1 MSSTS
6 GSAWCS
12 SRTATLAGLIALS
25 IAGTAPAAGA
35 VFHSRSE
42 ALGLAFPDADRIE
55 RKSFVLTEVQ
65 KQAVEEQSRAPLDS
79 QLVTV
84 YTAHGPEGPIGYALI
99 DIHRV
104 RTMNEALLVVLGN
117 NGRVRSL
124 RLLAF
129 HEPPEYMPPP
139 RWLEQFEERSSED
152 SLRVR
157 GDIHAIAGATLSTRA
172 VTRAVRRSLALF
184 QVLIA
189 PNTHTT
195 PSPQKKDE

>member
-6 GSAWCS
+6 GSAWSS
-12 SRTATLAGLIALS
+12 SRTATLAGLIAVS
-25 IAGTAPAAGA
+25 IAGAAPAAGA

-42 ALGLAFPDADRIE
+42 ALELAFPDADRIE
-55 RKSFVLTEVQ
+55 RKSFVLTEAQ
-65 KQAVEEQSRAPLDS
+65 KGAVEEQSRAPLDS
-79 QLVTV
+79 QLVTI
-84 YTAHGPEGPIGYALI
+84 YTAYGPDGPIGYALI

-104 RTMNEALLVVLGN
+104 RAMNEALLVVLQN
-117 NGRVRSL
+117 DGRVRSL

-129 HEPPEYMPPP
+129 YEPPEYMPLPG
-139 RWLEQFEERSSED
+139 WLEQFEERSSED
-152 SLRVR
+152 PLRVR

-189 PNTHTT
+189 PEAHAT
-195 PSPQKKDE
+195 PPPRGKDE